1 MPRRQARLVIRSLLL
16 GALALA
22 ACETPPQRV
31 EVPQVTYKHQPPLR
45 FDVAEI
51 VVEQLYR
58 PPLQAPNVEHLFAV
72 GPADL
77 AARWAADRLVAGG
90 ATGRLR
96 YLVREASVIETPL
109 ARKDGLE
116 GVLKVEQSE
125 RYDARLLVEVELL
138 DGFGTR
144 QGRVEVEAT
153 RSNTIAENA
162 ALRERERLW
171 FEMAEQLTGDM
182 GQALEA
188 KLREVMGLHLLR

>member
-1 MPRRQARLVIRSLLL
+1 MSPRSWSSSSIGRRCKRPTWSTSSPSARPTWRRA
-16 GALALA
+16 G
-22 ACETPPQRV
+22 
-31 EVPQVTYKHQPPLR
+31 
-45 FDVAEI
+45 
-51 VVEQLYR
+51 R
-58 PPLQAPNVEHLFAV
+58 P
-72 GPADL
+72 
-77 AARWAADRLVAGG
+77 DRLVAGG
-90 ATGRLR
+90 ATGALR

-162 ALRERERLW
+162 TLRERERLW